1 MDGREDL
8 APKAKIESRK
18 GQLFERLSD
27 DTAKAIIPVTDLL
40 PESYWLGF
48 SMAKMVLHA
57 KFFESLLKS
66 GHDPKTDTAIKVRVN
81 RRRNTTELWV
91 MTRNRAGLFRDL
103 SLAITASGAS
113 ITGAHLNTGEG
124 GLVINTFYL
133 LGPDGEAFSAK
144 TPHVLDNLRETAYRA
159 AIGDTENL
167 IVPQGL
173 KSRRA
178 GAIPVK
184 ARVKF
189 PKTEHADT
197 SIVEVQGRDR
207 PGLLHELSDFLTAS
221 GLDISSAHIEVVGAM
236 AVDVFYVRSAAL
248 DKARKTALRAGLM
261 DILRVPEEKTKA
273 A

>member
-1 MDGREDL
+1 M
-8 APKAKIESRK
+8 
-18 GQLFERLSD
+18 
-27 DTAKAIIPVTDLL
+27 
-40 PESYWLGF
+40 
-48 SMAKMVLHA
+48 
-57 KFFESLLKS
+57 LLKA
-66 GHDPKTDTAIKVRVN
+66 GHNPKTDTAIKLRVN

-113 ITGAHLNTGEG
+113 ITGAHLSTGEG
-124 GLVINTFYL
+124 GLVMNTFYL

-144 TPHVLDNLRETAYRA
+144 SPHVLDHLRKTAFEA
-159 AIGDTENL
+159 AQGNTEKL
-167 IVPQGL
+167 VIPKGL

-189 PKTEHADT
+189 PETVHSGT
-197 SIVEVQGRDR
+197 SIIEVQGRDR

-221 GLDISSAHIEVVGAM
+221 DLDISSAHIEVVGAM
-236 AVDVFYVRSAAL
+236 AVDVFYVRRAVL
-248 DKARKTALRAGLM
+248 DKATKTKLRAGLL
-261 DILRVPEEKTKA
+261 DILRDPAEKTKA